1 MSNEQVKN
9 NKKGLWISILVT
21 VILIPAVF
29 IASPYLG
36 DRNMYI
42 TSVIVMILSMVPF
55 FASFESHKPHA
66 RELVILS
73 VMCALTVASR
83 AAFVWAPGFKPMA
96 GVIMITAM
104 VFGPQAGFMTG
115 SLSMIIS
122 NMIFGQGPWTP
133 WQMFAY
139 GMAGFI
145 TGFLARVK
153 IMDEKK
159 PIKCAIIGFIMM
171 VLIIGP
177 ILDTSTVFSLASMIN
192 AETIGAIYLSGL
204 PINISQGIATAIT
217 LTLLTKPVTEK
228 LIRIKIKY
236 GMME

>member
-73 VMCALTVASR
+73 VMV
-83 AAFVWAPGFKPMA
+83 
-96 GVIMITAM
+96 
-104 VFGPQAGFMTG
+104 
-115 SLSMIIS
+115 SLQSM
-122 NMIFGQGPWTP
+122 
-133 WQMFAY
+133 
-139 GMAGFI
+139 
-145 TGFLARVK
+145 R
-153 IMDEKK
+153 KK
-159 PIKCAIIGFIMM
+159 
-171 VLIIGP
+171 
-177 ILDTSTVFSLASMIN
+177 
-192 AETIGAIYLSGL
+192 YLSSVL
-204 PINISQGIATAIT
+204 FFTNIPTR
-217 LTLLTKPVTEK
+217 EK
-228 LIRIKIKY
+228 VL
-236 GMME
+236 M

>member
-1 MSNEQVKN
+1 MSNEQI
-9 NKKGLWISILVT
+9 KKSTKGFWISIVVT
-21 VILIPAVF
+21 VLLIPAVF
-29 IASPYLG
+29 LISPYLG

-55 FASFESHKPHA
+55 FASFESRKPQA
-66 RELVILS
+66 RELVILA
-73 VMCALTVASR
+73 VMCALTVAAR
-83 AAFVWAPGFKPMA
+83 AAFVWAPAFKPMA
-96 GVIMITAM
+96 GIIMITAM
-104 VFGPQAGFMTG
+104 AFGPQAGFMTG

-145 TGFLARVK
+145 TGFLAKAK

-159 PIKCAIIGFIMM
+159 PIKCAIIGFVMM
-171 VLIIGP
+171 VLLIGP
-177 ILDTSTVFSLASMIN
+177 ILDTSTVFSMASIIN
-192 AETIGAIYLSGL
+192 VETVGVIYLSGL
-204 PINISQGIATAIT
+204 PVNISQAIATAIT
-217 LTLLTKPVTEK
+217 LVLLTRPITEK

-236 GMME
+236 GLME

>member
-1 MSNEQVKN
+1 MSNEQI
-9 NKKGLWISILVT
+9 KKSTKGFWISIVVT
-21 VILIPAVF
+21 VLLIPAVF
-29 IASPYLG
+29 LISPYLG

-55 FASFESHKPHA
+55 FASFESRKPQA
-66 RELVILS
+66 RELVILA
-73 VMCALTVASR
+73 VMCALTVAAR
-83 AAFVWAPGFKPMA
+83 AAFVWAPSFKPMA
-96 GVIMITAM
+96 GIIMITAM
-104 VFGPQAGFMTG
+104 AFGPQAGFMTG

-145 TGFLARVK
+145 TGFLAKAK

-159 PIKCAIIGFIMM
+159 PIKCAIIGFVMM

-177 ILDTSTVFSLASMIN
+177 ILDTSTVFSMASIIN
-192 AETIGAIYLSGL
+192 VETVGVIYLSGL
-204 PINISQGIATAIT
+204 PVNISQAIATAIT
-217 LTLLTKPVTEK
+217 LVLLTRPITEK
-228 LIRIKIKY
+228 LSRIKIKY
-236 GMME
+236 GLME